1 MVSYF
6 NLACVLFASR
16 NVKQLLLEWHVFN
29 TYPAREEFPRMA
41 ATVQDLDM
49 AGFQDFFKN
58 AHTRL
63 MGWNKLQFQSDMC
76 YVNSNM
82 TRAHN

>member
-1 MVSYF
+1 
-6 NLACVLFASR
+6 
-16 NVKQLLLEWHVFN
+16 
-29 TYPAREEFPRMA
+29 MA